1 MKNTTVEKDS
11 KDFLSST
18 QIKDYM
24 VSPKFA
30 RYKALHPELFEISI
44 EASEK
49 GSLYHDAME
58 SLVNTGKLDKW
69 RNNLL
74 VFEPPINP
82 KTGCPYGRDTQKI
95 SDCTN
100 RGQRVKTG

>member
-1 MKNTTVEKDS
+1 MSNIEDTIYDLPNEEYHRGERF

-44 EASEK
+44 EASENLTS
-49 GSLYHDAME
+49 GEITFLYL
-58 SLVNTGKLDKW
+58 SRL
-69 RNNLL
+69 
-74 VFEPPINP
+74 
-82 KTGCPYGRDTQKI
+82 
-95 SDCTN
+95 
-100 RGQRVKTG
+100 

>member
-1 MKNTTVEKDS
+1 MSNIEDTIYDLPNEEYHRGERF

-44 EASEK
+44 
-49 GSLYHDAME
+49 
-58 SLVNTGKLDKW
+58 
-69 RNNLL
+69 
-74 VFEPPINP
+74 
-82 KTGCPYGRDTQKI
+82 
-95 SDCTN
+95 
-100 RGQRVKTG
+100 